1 MTSKPALKAAPKKDK
16 PEAEVEA
23 EALSSE
29 QDVVAP
35 SSDDCSILGSGYVF
49 YCFI

>member
-16 PEAEVEA
+16 PKSKKKVVDPEEVEAEAEA

-35 SSDDCSILGSGYVF
+35 SSDD
-49 YCFI
+49 